1 MFSLLSY
8 VHFLLLIIFIAN
20 ETNKDEYIA
29 THVYCVTT
37 TCKLYYYCGKQYW
50 ASYKPISLLH

>member
-37 TCKLYYYCGKQYW
+37 CLLYTSD
-50 ASYKPISLLH
+50 AADE